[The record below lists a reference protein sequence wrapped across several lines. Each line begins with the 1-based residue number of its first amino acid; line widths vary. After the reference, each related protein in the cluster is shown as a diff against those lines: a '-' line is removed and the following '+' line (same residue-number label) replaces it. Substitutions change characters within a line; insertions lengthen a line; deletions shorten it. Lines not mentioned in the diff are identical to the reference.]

1 MKTLKDYQELENKL
15 EEIKANHKE
24 ENLDPVSICVR
35 GSGSNWREYKKM
47 GMKKDS
53 YYGWIFYST
62 STNSNGYDLYEKI
75 KEACNGFNLYVSENQ
90 L

>member
-1 MKTLKDYQELENKL
+1 MKTLGDYQELENKL
-15 EEIKANHKE
+15 EEIKTNHKE
-24 ENLDPVSICVR
+24 ESFDPVWICVR
-35 GSGSNWREYKKM
+35 GNGSNWREYKKM

-75 KEACNGFNLYVSENQ
+75 KEVCSGFNLYVSAIQ